1 MIRNGYFN
9 PLEFYSKIIKYNIE
23 SLNKLLRFN
32 KSFFESVASRY
43 NSGNQGLENYDSE
56 AESDKMKLST
66 FMDTQLSKDI
76 LAVQHPEL
84 HPADNDVQALE
95 ELNIALMSNRPIRT
109 LQNMNVETAE
119 KLDLFGIHTMMDLTE
134 NDLALISQNTG
145 IPMEELIDWKRQVQ
159 QYLP

>member
-1 MIRNGYFN
+1 MVRDGYFN

-23 SLNKLLRFN
+23 SLNKFLEFN
-32 KSFFESVASRY
+32 RSFFNSIASRY
-43 NSGNQGLENYDSE
+43 NSGNQELENDDSK
-56 AESDKMKLST
+56 AELDKIKLST
-66 FMDTQLSKDI
+66 FLDTQLGENI
-76 LAVQHPEL
+76 LPAQYQKL
-84 HPADNDVQALE
+84 HPINDDIQALE
-95 ELNIALMSNRPIRT
+95 ELNITLMSNRPVRT

-119 KLDLFGIHTMMDLTE
+119 KLDLFGIHTMMDLEE